1 MKQLL
6 LSLVVALVA
15 ALSASMFTGSSKA
28 EVPGGGCSGTCP
40 DFGCGGG
47 FEPCNIVWCCES
59 IPCTEEE
66 ADVILCY
73 DSFG

>member
-6 LSLVVALVA
+6 LSLVVVLVA

-47 FEPCNIVWCCES
+47 DFLCNIVWCCS
-59 IPCTEEE
+59 DIPCTEEG
-66 ADVILCY
+66 AITIYCY
-73 DSFG
+73 DRWG